1 MCEYFRSNS
10 SKSEGSSN
18 LGHTIGDM
26 CRLSSE
32 VSCNLY
38 ELYENKTTGNYKTL
52 TMDVDIDLSTILLQ
66 VYALKKTGHIEHSC
80 IVKNVPL

>member
-1 MCEYFRSNS
+1 MCEYFRSYS

-18 LGHTIGDM
+18 LGHTIGDI

-38 ELYENKTTGNYKTL
+38 ELYEYKTTGNYKTR

-66 VYALKKTGHIEHSC
+66 VYA
-80 IVKNVPL
+80 

>member
-18 LGHTIGDM
+18 LGHTIGDI

-38 ELYENKTTGNYKTL
+38 ELYEYKTTGNYKTR
-52 TMDVDIDLSTILLQ
+52 TMDVDIDLSTLLLQ
-66 VYALKKTGHIEHSC
+66 VYA
-80 IVKNVPL
+80 

>member
-10 SKSEGSSN
+10 SKSEGSGN
-18 LGHTIGDM
+18 LGHTVGDI

-38 ELYENKTTGNYKTL
+38 ELYENKTTGNYKTR
-52 TMDVDIDLSTILLQ
+52 TMDVDIDLVQ
-66 VYALKKTGHIEHSC
+66 YCCRCMFKKTGHIEHSC